1 MSEER
6 KVCEVLQSRGV
17 IGHNIRRSREVEAHM
32 AVAVVSLVLAREVT
46 EVGGRSI
53 AGHGAFSHSRKSW
66 RVVHTRFDSD
76 VT

>member
-32 AVAVVSLVLAREVT
+32 AVAVLSLVLAREVT
-46 EVGGRSI
+46 EVGRRSV
-53 AGHGAFSHSRKSW
+53 AGHGSFRHSGKCGGVVHSRL
-66 RVVHTRFDSD
+66 DSD
-76 VT
+76 IA